1 MKAIVLSS
9 VLSGFRSRKDKSM
22 GFSASTLELDTAEKV
37 ALMELEGL
45 NVRLL
50 IEPVDYVAEGK
61 VEVKSES
68 SFKTPSQRLRSI
80 LFVEYC
86 QKNPQMTSKDY
97 PAITFDEF
105 YNIEMDR
112 ICQERKKKLENRF

>member
-9 VLSGFRSRKDKSM
+9 ILSGFRSRKDKSM
-22 GFSASTLELDTAEKV
+22 GFSASTLELSTDEKV

-80 LFVEYC
+80 LFVEYR
-86 QKNPQMTSKDY
+86 QKNPS
-97 PAITFDEF
+97 ITFDEF

-112 ICQERKKKLENRF
+112 ICNERKEQLENRF